1 VHLGEREIQAVSVK
15 VIPKK
20 RMKKKQKWCLIY
32 VQFSTD
38 KKLATTKKHQTLQNS
53 DKKQYSQYW
62 ILGLVVFTRFPANRN
77 CLLKLYM
84 LFKSARFVCRELY
97 WERRVYIGFTSYG

>member
-1 VHLGEREIQAVSVK
+1 LTVQQQHGNIVHLGVREIQAVSVK

-62 ILGLVVFTRFPANRN
+62 ILGLVVFTRFFFFTG
-77 CLLKLYM
+77 K
-84 LFKSARFVCRELY
+84 
-97 WERRVYIGFTSYG
+97 RRVYIGLTSYG